1 MVLIEAMRQKVPIIC
16 SNSGGMTEIVKNEK
30 NGLIFKNNDS
40 KDLKK
45 NYYF

>member
-1 MVLIEAMRQKVPIIC
+1 
-16 SNSGGMTEIVKNEK
+16 MTEIVKNEK

-45 NYYF
+45 IITFD